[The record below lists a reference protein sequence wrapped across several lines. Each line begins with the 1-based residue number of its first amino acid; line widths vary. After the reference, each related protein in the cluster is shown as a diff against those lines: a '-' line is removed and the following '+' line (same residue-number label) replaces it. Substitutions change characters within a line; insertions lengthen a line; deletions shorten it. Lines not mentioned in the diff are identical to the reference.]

1 MDKHSVISHKM
12 EHYPAIKR
20 NQPLLSAAAQM
31 KLQCTMLSVRSH
43 TQKVTHRV
51 VHLQAIP
58 EKTKLQDRKTNGGQ
72 CRGGRMG
79 SRTQRGRTGNF
90 GDDDT
95 VLYLAYC
102 CGYTIISAVKIHT
115 ALHQNKCIFLYISYN

>member
-58 EKTKLQDRKTNGGQ
+58 EKTKLQGQENQRWPVPRGKNGKSNTKGQDRELWG
-72 CRGGRMG
+72 
-79 SRTQRGRTGNF
+79 
-90 GDDDT
+90 
-95 VLYLAYC
+95 
-102 CGYTIISAVKIHT
+102 
-115 ALHQNKCIFLYISYN
+115 